1 MHNYKS
7 TFEDPFKT
15 YFRLSESQTTW
26 HTCLLYDY
34 NSWSS
39 YLRCDYFEFS
49 LRLRFFFLRKEKKKE
64 EEKLLNAKLLSKWSP
79 CWIYRIIKINV
90 SINHYRFNNNPILL
104 FTNDR
109 TNVRRWLH
117 SFVSNSRLV

>member
-49 LRLRFFFLRKEKKKE
+49 LRLRFFFLRKEKKKRRRKTSQCQIIIE
-64 EEKLLNAKLLSKWSP
+64 MISMLNLSDNKDK
-79 CWIYRIIKINV
+79 RIDKSL
-90 SINHYRFNNNPILL
+90 SI
-104 FTNDR
+104 
-109 TNVRRWLH
+109 
-117 SFVSNSRLV
+117 